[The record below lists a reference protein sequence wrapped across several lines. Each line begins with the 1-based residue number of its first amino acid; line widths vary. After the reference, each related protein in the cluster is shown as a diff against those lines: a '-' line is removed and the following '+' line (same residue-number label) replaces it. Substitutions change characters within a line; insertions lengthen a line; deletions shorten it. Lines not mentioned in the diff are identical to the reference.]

1 MGKTK
6 GFIRIIASLLVT
18 ALLTLS
24 LGIYC
29 VFAREP
35 ADKAVNTDEISPD
48 IINVGGVPISQQ
60 KYDQK
65 FGIYT
70 HISYEN
76 GKSIAT
82 LFTEEQAWELKYRR
96 ENGEPMRLTNEEI
109 LYLISDTIN
118 LFKEY
123 DEVRISNCNYVKS
136 YDTKGKYKKGVYEV
150 ASCRIET
157 LCSFVALQSTGQG
170 DVLFVIGSDSE
181 LVDSSYLSTRDWISV
196 VYYFLTDEK
205 DDAHFVISEIKE
217 ILSGTVGSGFWFY
230 KGNIYFV
237 YNLSDAN
244 RGDLKCLFDSNTE

>member
-1 MGKTK
+1 MEKTK
-6 GFIRIIASLLVT
+6 GFIRITAALLV
-18 ALLTLS
+18 LS
-24 LGIYC
+24 LCVLGAGVYC
-29 VFAREP
+29 VFANEP
-35 ADKAVNTDEISPD
+35 RDKAVDTNELSPN
-48 IINVGGVPISQQ
+48 IVNVGGVPISQQ

-70 HISYEN
+70 HISYED

-82 LFTEEQAWELKYRR
+82 LFTTEQAWELKERR
-96 ENGEPMRLTNEEI
+96 ESGEPMRLTNEEI
-109 LYLISDTIN
+109 LYLISDTIT

-136 YDTKGKYKKGVYEV
+136 YDTKEKYKKGVYEV

-170 DVLFVIGSDSE
+170 DATFVIGSDSE